1 MVKLN
6 DPRQDSSGAAMR
18 YYRSNKMYSIIKNTL
33 KKDKKLKD
41 KIKFKHDL
49 EFNNDFNETSTL
61 IKEEL
66 IFLWEEI
73 GDLNEKIEQLQN
85 EKCVEQ
91 NEKCVEQCCKDEEAQ
106 EDLTTQ
112 ENQDLHENYRRPTI
126 FAP

>member
-18 YYRSNKMYSIIKNTL
+18 YYRANKMYSIIKNTL

-41 KIKFKHDL
+41 KIEFKHDL

-91 NEKCVEQCCKDEEAQ
+91 CRKDEEAQ
-106 EDLTTQ
+106 EDLSTQ
-112 ENQDLHENYRRPTI
+112 ENQDLHEHYRRPTI